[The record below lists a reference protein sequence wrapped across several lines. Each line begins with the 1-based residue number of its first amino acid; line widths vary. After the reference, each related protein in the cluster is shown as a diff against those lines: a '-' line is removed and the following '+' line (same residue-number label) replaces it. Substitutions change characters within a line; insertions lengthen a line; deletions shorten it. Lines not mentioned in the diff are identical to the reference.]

1 MVREFSAGGVVVRQV
16 KGRWNLAVIQPQG
29 KGPGEVKGHQD
40 GVFAL
45 PKGLV
50 DPGEKP
56 EQTAIREVAEETG
69 VTARLIS
76 KLGDIKYVYTRTFA
90 DGERVFKVVSFYLL
104 EYRFGKIGDITPEM
118 RHEVSHALWIPLDQA
133 MKRLSYK
140 GERQMAAKAI
150 GYLEANP
157 DFASHAERAK

>member
-1 MVREFSAGGVVVRQV
+1 MVREFSAGGVVVRQI
-16 KGRWNLAVIQPQG
+16 KGRWNIAVIQPQG
-29 KGPGEVKGHQD
+29 KGPGEVKGHKD

-69 VTARLIS
+69 VTARLIC
-76 KLGDIKYVYTRTFA
+76 KLGNIKYVYTRTFA

-104 EYRFGKIGDITPEM
+104 EYRSGKIGNITPEM
-118 RHEVSHALWIPLDQA
+118 QHEVSRALWLPLDEA
-133 MKRLSYK
+133 VKRLSYK
-140 GERQMAAKAI
+140 GERQMAAKALE
-150 GYLEANP
+150 YLEANP
-157 DFASHAERAK
+157 ELRSREEEAK